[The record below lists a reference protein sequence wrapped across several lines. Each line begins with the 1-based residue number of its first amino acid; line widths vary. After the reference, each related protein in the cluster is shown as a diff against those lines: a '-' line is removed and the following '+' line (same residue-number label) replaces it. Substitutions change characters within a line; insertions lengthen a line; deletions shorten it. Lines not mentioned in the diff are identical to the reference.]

1 MIREAM
7 AESLDR
13 HRGRTAVVGASDVLS
28 YEDQVN
34 AGRILGPR
42 IYSTGPGVFS
52 SENIRDLDHAR
63 KILKRYAEYYDT
75 KTLKQYVA
83 GNREQRQWVI
93 QAANE
98 LKLMPTTEGSL
109 DIRMNVTELIDGYSG
124 HEHTIPT
131 FPLQSDLIRMMALG
145 PLDLLLYRP
154 ILMWAGLRGTWQ
166 FLRKEKGWDKFE
178 RNQREA
184 QPVAAYAS

>member
-1 MIREAM
+1 M
-7 AESLDR
+7 
-13 HRGRTAVVGASDVLS
+13 T
-28 YEDQVN
+28 

-63 KILKRYAEYYDT
+63 NMLKRYSDYYDT

-109 DIRMNVTELIDGYSG
+109 DIRMNITELIDGYSG

-131 FPLQSDLIRMMALG
+131 FPLQSG
-145 PLDLLLYRP
+145 PDSNVRGVEDRVHADDPRGVRRAVGGELLVRDARP
-154 ILMWAGLRGTWQ
+154 AQR
-166 FLRKEKGWDKFE
+166 
-178 RNQREA
+178 REA
-184 QPVAAYAS
+184 EALHAVERSRGEDPASWRFDRCGDDGSRCGLVPSVAAHHEAGR